1 MKMTEWNKYVIDG
14 TIATPS
20 GLLCFCP
27 VELDEDGNISS
38 IVTGVN
44 FLSDEPP
51 HGAEVIAVF
60 HADGQEAA
68 DAFYAD
74 RKEEIDKARARGD

>member
-1 MKMTEWNKYVIDG
+1 MWKKYVIDG
-14 TIATPS
+14 TVSTPP

-27 VELDEDGNISS
+27 VELDEGGEISS
-38 IVTGVN
+38 IITGMN
-44 FLSDEPP
+44 FLSDAPP
-51 HGAEVIAVF
+51 HDAEVIAVV

-74 RKEEIDKARARGD
+74 RKADIDKARARGD